1 MYRSRRDAGK
11 ETVCGRTL
19 DHRMD
24 RSHVQPMVGL
34 YEGVAGLR
42 PLLRR
47 GVGKTHRS
55 RRVGR
60 EISQALSERGDLES
74 AGALE
79 SRRGACREE
88 NAGLLRVDGRRVR
101 VGTRVERH
109 AGQVV
114 GANRTDASPGLVVA
128 DKAPS
133 SRSTARTVEHAMASP
148 CLGGYDRREPTLRR
162 QAHSVSPRYPMPG
175 SISKLRTVT
184 RPCRLGT
191 VDRRAALG
199 NRRRRER
206 RQGSTDRPGLG
217 ARVARAM
224 RRRKGGVSLQAVGL
238 LVAQGRNWRGDDC
251 LIRTDDQEA
260 CRAHPG
266 RPMLE

>member
-1 MYRSRRDAGK
+1 
-11 ETVCGRTL
+11 
-19 DHRMD
+19 MD
-24 RSHVQPMVGL
+24 RSHVQPVVGL
-34 YEGVAGLR
+34 YEGVARLR

-47 GVGKTHRS
+47 DVGKTHRA

-60 EISQALSERGDLES
+60 KIAQALSERGDLEP
-74 AGALE
+74 AGTLE
-79 SRRGACREE
+79 SRRGACREAY
-88 NAGLLRVDGRRVR
+88 AGLLRVDGRRVR
-101 VGTRVERH
+101 VGTWPERR

-114 GANRTDASPGLVVA
+114 GVNRTDASPGLAVA

-133 SRSTARTVEHAMASP
+133 SRSTARTVGHAMASP

-191 VDRRAALG
+191 VDRRTALG
-199 NRRRRER
+199 DRRRRER
-206 RQGSTDRPGLG
+206 REGSTDRPGMG
-217 ARVARAM
+217 AGFARAM
-224 RRRKGGVSLQAVGL
+224 CRRKGSVSLQTVGL

-251 LIRTDDQEA
+251 LIRTDDQET
-260 CRAHPG
+260 CRSHPG